1 MATMVVL
8 VETDVPGVS
17 LDAGTISEL
26 AGLGVTNLALV
37 QDERTVGFVL
47 EGWAFDP
54 LVSIDAALAT
64 LTPDGGSARALSPL
78 GEMAVSATQQKGV
91 PKQ

>member
-8 VETDVPGVS
+8 VEGEFPDVS

-26 AGLGVTNLALV
+26 AGLGVTNVAV
-37 QDERTVGFVL
+37 VRDKRTIGIVL

-54 LVSIDAALAT
+54 VASTDDALAT
-64 LTPDGGSARALSPL
+64 LAPDGVPARALQPL
-78 GEMAVSATQQKGV
+78 GELAVSAIRPKGE
-91 PKQ
+91 PRQ